1 MLKGHPRSPIPADKW
16 RTKVEKKT
24 DGNYLRIPL
33 IVEASKSK
41 NVERSPMSPI
51 LSEQRWRKKLMEITC
66 AFL

>member
-41 NVERSPMSPI
+41 NVECNVGI
-51 LSEQRWRKKLMEITC
+51 SEQISS
-66 AFL
+66 